1 MKGRENEKIFVI
13 LISLFMILSL
23 SACSDDRK
31 KEETVEEEAAAEET
45 ENADMENENSEM
57 EGKILVVYFSWSG
70 NLDKMAHWV
79 AEETGSDLNRV
90 IPFDP

>member
-1 MKGRENEKIFVI
+1 MKKTFII

-57 EGKILVVYFSWSG
+57 EGKILVVFLLLVGESRQDG
-70 NLDKMAHWV
+70 PL
-79 AEETGSDLNRV
+79 GCRRNRRRSLSCNTV
-90 IPFDP
+90 